1 MGEGWG
7 EGAVSPSN
15 VIRIDSST
23 ESISSS
29 TSLFQYRITLNPR
42 ELSHAVLD
50 ASDVRCSWW
59 WPPSISMTSLLSGQT
74 KSTMYLPIGDCLLN
88 LRPNS
93 LRSRSLDQRS
103 RSASVHW
110 FLSSPSPQPS
120 PIKGEGVTQ
129 RSPSAGMTSRGRE
142 GPRQPVRGKA
152 QPPSPFVVSLSN
164 QTDRATA
171 WTRNSPSTSSG
182 RTGGCCG
189 CCPPHCHSEEPA
201 TKNLGRQG

>member
-1 MGEGWG
+1 MTSRGRQSVRGELVEPNRTGDEASARQALRQAQGERVGGHVTPGTLPPSPPHTPYRHPQGARFPPPRDLCKTPSPLMGEGWG

-42 ELSHAVLD
+42 ELSHAILD
-50 ASDVRCSWW
+50 ASGVRCSWW

-103 RSASVHW
+103 RSASVDC
-110 FLSSPSPQPS
+110 FLSSLALD
-120 PIKGEGVTQ
+120 V
-129 RSPSAGMTSRGRE
+129 
-142 GPRQPVRGKA
+142 
-152 QPPSPFVVSLSN
+152 
-164 QTDRATA
+164 
-171 WTRNSPSTSSG
+171 
-182 RTGGCCG
+182 
-189 CCPPHCHSEEPA
+189 
-201 TKNLGRQG
+201 